1 MIRRLL
7 ILLVFL
13 FSPAIVF
20 AGGMPNSNLES
31 ESSVNNVSSSTD
43 TQNQQSLTSSTTT
56 SSNQSNDTSDT
67 NNTNTQTAQNTSNN
81 NSDDTQAS
89 SNGFLAIEDEP
100 LIIDVSGI
108 SDSDGVGKIYVQWQ
122 KETNDGRWIDIFGAC
137 LLYTS
142 PSPRD

>member
-1 MIRRLL
+1 MLRRLL
-7 ILLVFL
+7 ILSGFIL
-13 FSPAIVF
+13 SPAILF

-43 TQNQQSLTSSTTT
+43 TQNQQSSTSSSST
-56 SSNQSNDTSDT
+56 SSNQSDDTLETD
-67 NNTNTQTAQNTSNN
+67 NTNTQTAQKESSS

-108 SDSDGVGKIYVQWQ
+108 SDSDGVGN
-122 KETNDGRWIDIFGAC
+122 TRNIDN
-137 LLYTS
+137 
-142 PSPRD
+142 